1 LCVPPD
7 RAARVS
13 DALGH
18 LEAAVDGPTLAPSGE
33 LTGRRAQVRELLT
46 VAIDEVAEA
55 LGGECT
61 RLLRGTGSAAEVRA
75 GVEELSGLLELLERA
90 EGD

>member
-1 LCVPPD
+1 VPPA
-7 RAARVS
+7 RAARLR

-18 LEAAVDGPTLAPSGE
+18 LQAAADGPTLAPSGE
-33 LTGRRAQVRELLT
+33 LTGPRALVRELLT
-46 VAIDEVAEA
+46 VAIDEAGEA

-75 GVEELSGLLELLERA
+75 GVEELGELLELLERT